1 MGHKRLNPRAGPQT
15 SIVYR
20 FGWYF
25 AGLHSV
31 TNRKVGGRSYGWAR
45 TLRRDSMR
53 ALVDLFLV
61 HYSQLNSQNKTFD
74 DHTEAPK
81 CHGADE

>member
-1 MGHKRLNPRAGPQT
+1 MGG
-15 SIVYR
+15 
-20 FGWYF
+20 
-25 AGLHSV
+25 
-31 TNRKVGGRSYGWAR
+31 R

-81 CHGADE
+81 CHGTDE